1 MKKFLVILIFVS
13 IGSSLPA
20 MTQEP
25 NIPED
30 FKLTPLM
37 RSTHFVRDV
46 DESLKLY
53 RDILGL
59 RPRIQETFNSDEWD
73 RILGIGGKTVRVAI
87 LQSGDTVFANVG
99 LFQFVGEDQ
108 PAPPDPRTFV
118 ETGDAALVFLTN
130 DIFEINDRVKAAG
143 YAIVSE
149 PIVLFPEPGSETQSY
164 ESLFFDRDG
173 ILVNLI
179 QRNVHVDA
187 APK

>member
-1 MKKFLVILIFVS
+1 MKKFLILSILLS
-13 IGSSLPA
+13 IGSAQPA

-25 NIPED
+25 DVPED
-30 FKLTPLM
+30 FKVTPLM

-59 RPRIQETFNSDEWD
+59 RPRIENTFKSEEWD

-99 LFQFVGEDQ
+99 IFELLGDD
-108 PAPPDPRTFV
+108 PPPPEPRTYV
-118 ETGDAALVFLTN
+118 KTGDRALVFLTN
-130 DIFEINDRVKAAG
+130 DIFGINEKVKAAG
-143 YAIVSE
+143 YSIVSE
-149 PIVLFPEPGSETQSY
+149 PIVLFPQEGSETQSY

-179 QRNVHVDA
+179 QRDVA
-187 APK
+187 R